1 MSDAASNLGRLT
13 KDQHSELIKALR
25 SRFEA
30 NMARHVGIKWADVQA
45 KLEGSAGKLWSLYQM
60 EATGGEPDVVSL
72 SKDSCGYTFLDCSK
86 ESPEGRRNT
95 CYDQAAL
102 DSRKQNKPAN
112 SAIGLAEAMGI
123 AILTEEEYRKLQEL
137 GEFDTKTS
145 SWVNTPE
152 SIRRLGGAL
161 FCDRRYGTVFTYHNG
176 AESYYGV
183 RGFRGLIEI

>member
-25 SRFEA
+25 SRFET
-30 NMARHVGIKWADVQA
+30 NMARHSGIKWADVQA

-60 EATGGEPDVVSL
+60 EATGGEPDVVSF
-72 SKDSCGYTFLDCSK
+72 SKDSGGYTFLDCSK

-112 SAIGLAEAMGI
+112 SALGLAEAMGI

-183 RGFRGLIEI
+183 RGFRGLIRI